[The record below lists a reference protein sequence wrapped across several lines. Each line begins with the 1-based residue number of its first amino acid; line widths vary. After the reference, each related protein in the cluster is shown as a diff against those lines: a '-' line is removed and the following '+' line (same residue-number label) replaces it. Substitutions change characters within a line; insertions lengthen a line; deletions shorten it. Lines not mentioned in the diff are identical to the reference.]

1 MVNHAG
7 HDGTNRPVND
17 DTISSAQTSEAVS
30 PNLGSIY
37 GLTPKVEAAFHEAFS
52 QQEWQRVRMLLDPLH
67 PADKADL
74 FERMGMKECVAL
86 IQHLGDDLD
95 PEILPYLNDDVREEI
110 IDNLG
115 PHIVAQSVTELD
127 SDDAVTL
134 AEDLDPDELD
144 DLLAALP
151 VQDREVV
158 EQGLS
163 YPDDSAGRM
172 MQREMVVVPPFWTV
186 GQTIDHLRSFEPERT
201 EFYLIMVTDVN
212 GHPVGEIRL
221 DRLLCSARPRRI
233 SEIMETDLRSIP
245 VLMDQEEIALLFRR
259 YGMVT
264 TGVIDE
270 EGRLVGI
277 ITLDDI
283 IDVIDE
289 EAEEDLMAL
298 AGVSDGSIRTSII
311 ETLRARSAWLMLNL
325 MTAVLASLVIGMFE
339 ETIEKVVALAVLMPI
354 VASMGGNAGTQTV
367 TVAVR
372 AIAMREFS
380 PKTAITFGIREL
392 FVGILNGLVFAVIAA
407 VLSYIW
413 FRQLDVSLILGFAM
427 LINLVVAGISG
438 TLVPLVL
445 LRTGV
450 DPAVASSVFI
460 TTITDV
466 IGFFVF
472 LGLAALLLI

>member
-1 MVNHAG
+1 
-7 HDGTNRPVND
+7 
-17 DTISSAQTSEAVS
+17 
-30 PNLGSIY
+30 
-37 GLTPKVEAAFHEAFS
+37 
-52 QQEWQRVRMLLDPLH
+52 
-67 PADKADL
+67 
-74 FERMGMKECVAL
+74 
-86 IQHLGDDLD
+86 
-95 PEILPYLNDDVREEI
+95 
-110 IDNLG
+110 
-115 PHIVAQSVTELD
+115 
-127 SDDAVTL
+127 
-134 AEDLDPDELD
+134 
-144 DLLAALP
+144 
-151 VQDREVV
+151 
-158 EQGLS
+158 
-163 YPDDSAGRM
+163 
-172 MQREMVVVPPFWTV
+172 
-186 GQTIDHLRSFEPERT
+186 
-201 EFYLIMVTDVN
+201 MVTDVN
-212 GHPVGEIRL
+212 GHPVGKIRL

-298 AGVSDGSIRTSII
+298 AGVSDGSIRSSII
-311 ETLRARSAWLMLNL
+311 ETLRARSSWLMLNL

-339 ETIEKVVALAVLMPI
+339 GTIEKIVALAVLMPI

-380 PKTAITFGIREL
+380 PKTAIAFGMREL
-392 FVGILNGLVFAVIAA
+392 FVGVLNGVVFAVIAA

-438 TLVPLVL
+438 TLVPLLL

-472 LGLAALLLI
+472 LGLAALLLT